1 MASPRTLIDKIWESR
16 LIDSKPEGDL
26 IYIDLHLFNEVTS
39 PQAFEGLKL
48 KGREVRRPE
57 LCMATADHDVPT
69 GKPGLQVLDEIA
81 DKQLRFQKT
90 YCKEFGIEHYPMS
103 SSGNGI
109 IHVLGPEKGLTQPG
123 MTIVCGDSHTAT
135 HGAFGAIAFGI
146 GTSQVEHVLATQT
159 LRLSRPKTMSV
170 TFMGTPHP
178 DATAKDLALA
188 VINTLGTDGGTGYL
202 IEFRGDV
209 VHNLSMEGRMTLCN
223 MAIEAGAR
231 SGLVAPDETTFAY
244 LKEKERSPKGSLWDL
259 AVDYWHSLA
268 TDPGAQFEKEI
279 EIDVTGLGPMVTW
292 GVNPAQSVP
301 VGSKIPSLE
310 SFATK
315 SERDAAVAALSYMGL
330 EPGISVSDI
339 PIHTVFIGS
348 CTNGRLE
355 DLQAAARV
363 LAGRK
368 VSSSIRALVVPGSAS
383 IKREAE
389 RLGID
394 KVFSKAG
401 FEWRSP
407 GCSMCVGMNGD
418 VVPPGKHSASTSNR
432 NFEGRQGPGART
444 HLVSPETAAATAVL
458 GRIASP
464 SDLPQVNKK
473 KGK

>member
-1 MASPRTLIDKIWESR
+1 MSKPRTLIDKIWESR

-39 PQAFEGLKL
+39 PQAFEGLQL
-48 KGREVRRPE
+48 KGRNVRRPE
-57 LCMATADHDVPT
+57 LCLATADHDVPT
-69 GKPGLQVLDEIA
+69 GKRELQLIDETA
-81 DKQLRFQKT
+81 HRQLRFQQQ
-90 YCKEFGIEHYPMS
+90 YCKQFGIEHYPMS
-103 SSGNGI
+103 SYGNGI

-170 TFMGTPHP
+170 TLTGTPHP
-178 DATAKDLALA
+178 DVTSKDLALA
-188 VINTLGTDGGTGYL
+188 VVHALGTNGGTGHL
-202 IEFRGDV
+202 IEFRGEIV
-209 VHNLSMEGRMTLCN
+209 RNLTMEGRMTLCN

-231 SGLVAPDETTFAY
+231 SGLVAPDETTYAY
-244 LKEKERSPKGSLWDL
+244 LKEKERSPQGPLWDL
-259 AVDYWHSLA
+259 AMDYWLGLA
-268 TDPGAQFEKEI
+268 TDPHAQFDKEV
-279 EIDVTGLGPMVTW
+279 EIDVTGIGPRVTW
-292 GVNPAQSVP
+292 GTNPAQSVP
-301 VGSKIPSLE
+301 VGSEIPSLE
-310 SFATK
+310 SFTTK
-315 SERDAAVAALSYMGL
+315 TERDAAIAALSYMGL
-330 EPGISVSDI
+330 EPGISVADI

-363 LAGRK
+363 LTGRK
-368 VSSSIRALVVPGSAS
+368 VSSGVRALVVPGSAF
-383 IKREAE
+383 IKRAAE

-394 KVFSKAG
+394 KAFSEAG

-418 VVPPGKHSASTSNR
+418 VVPPNKHSASTSNR
-432 NFEGRQGPGART
+432 NFEGRQGPDART

-464 SDLPQVNKK
+464 SDLPPISTK